1 MTIVL
6 RIAERIW
13 LPIVLV
19 ALWWVLSANST
30 SIFFPPLSKIME
42 AMVTDLTTGT
52 LLRDI
57 GVSLTNLFAGL
68 GIAIVIGVVVGVLLG
83 ELPRV
88 RETVDPLIHFFRAVP
103 QTALVP
109 LVIGAMGIGA
119 APKIATIAFACVWP
133 IILNSIDGVRNVE
146 PAVRSLSQ
154 AYRIPPLLH
163 FGKVIIPSALPQ
175 IVAGVRVALPIAV
188 VVMVVS
194 ELFAAEEG
202 IGYYILRSSSVF
214 QLPQT
219 WAGAILVGVLG
230 YVLSELFN
238 VLEKRLLRW
247 HYRSMN
253 PTQTKSLSTMTKS
266 LTTVTKSLTTQ
277 RKK

>member
-1 MTIVL
+1 MTIML
-6 RIAERIW
+6 RVVERLW
-13 LPIVLV
+13 LPIVLI
-19 ALWWVLSANST
+19 ALWWVLSAGST
-30 SIFFPPLSKIME
+30 SIFFPPLSKIMH
-42 AMVTDLTTGT
+42 AMVTDLTSGT
-52 LLRDI
+52 LLRDV
-57 GVSLTNLFAGL
+57 GVSITNLFGGL
-68 GIAIVIGVVVGVLLG
+68 AIAVVVGIAVGVLLG

-133 IILNSIDGVRNVE
+133 IMLNSIDGVRGVD
-146 PAVRSLSQ
+146 PAVRSMSQ

-163 FGKVIIPSALPQ
+163 FGRVILPSALPQ
-175 IVAGVRVALPIAV
+175 IVAGVRVALPIGV

-202 IGYYILRSSSVF
+202 IGYYILKSSSVF

-219 WAGAILVGVLG
+219 WAGAVLVGVLG

-238 VLEKRLLRW
+238 LLEKRLLRW
-247 HYRSMN
+247 HHRSTN
-253 PTQTKSLSTMTKS
+253 PGTSR
-266 LTTVTKSLTTQ
+266 TTTTQ
-277 RKK
+277 KESKST